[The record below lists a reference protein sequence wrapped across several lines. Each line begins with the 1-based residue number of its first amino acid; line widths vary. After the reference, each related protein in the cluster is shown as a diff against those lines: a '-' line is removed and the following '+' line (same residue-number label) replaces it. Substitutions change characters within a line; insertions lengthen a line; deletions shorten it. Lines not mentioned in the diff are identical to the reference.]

1 MDKTDEMKSQKTH
14 EMYPEKYNK
23 ETFIEELKSS
33 DPDKMSW
40 LMLNYLVQKMADGV
54 HNDGEA
60 AHYSGGRY
68 SDSRSLGMENSSRRG
83 YARRLE
89 YNERG
94 LGGYPANL
102 RYNPDYDYDRDSGR
116 DSSYRSRRR
125 SRYSSEDRIH
135 EAKERIGE
143 VLGHELDDEEIKSLI
158 VKEAASLIKKI
169 SECEPYEAM
178 KEFEELCMVMKGY
191 SENHPEELEEQAKQ
205 EAISGYARM
214 FLGGHSYRSR
224 SIDFEDRE
232 KRKANMLPVIEIEEY
247 DRRGRSRDAMGRYK

>member
-14 EMYPEKYNK
+14 EMYPEKYSK

-40 LMLNYLVQKMADGV
+40 LMLNYLVQKMAETV
-54 HNDGEA
+54 QHDGESTR
-60 AHYSGGRY
+60 YSGARY
-68 SDSRSLGMENSSRRG
+68 SDSMHDMSENEHHENKMMHHENKG
-83 YARRLE
+83 
-89 YNERG
+89 NH
-94 LGGYPANL
+94 
-102 RYNPDYDYDRDSGR
+102 
-116 DSSYRSRRR
+116 DSSYRMRNY
-125 SRYSSEDRIH
+125 SRYSYDEEICK
-135 EAKERIGE
+135 AKERIGE
-143 VLGHELDDEEIKSLI
+143 AIGHNLDDEEIKCMI

-169 SECEPYEAM
+169 SECKPYEAM
-178 KEFEELCMVMKGY
+178 KEFEELCMAMKGY

-247 DRRGRSRDAMGRYK
+247 GRRGRSRDAMGRYK